1 MSASDLTTGTL
12 PHAQLPALVS
22 GDIPNNAANTTGTA
36 ANLSG
41 TPTLPSGTVGAMQS
55 AGDNSTKL
63 ATTAYVRSEIQM
75 AWSCPVAGTTAV
87 VSYCNWTL
95 PAAITITGFDL
106 AASTA
111 ATGCTTYPTLQV
123 WDGTANAEVG
133 SYSIA
138 FTSGTNFFT
147 QVTGSANVASGH
159 LLRLK
164 IATAGAGCSTNA
176 AGVVGTL
183 TYQMQ
188 N

>member
-1 MSASDLTTGTL
+1 LASPVFTGS
-12 PHAQLPALVS
+12 P
-22 GDIPNNAANTTGTA
+22 TA
-36 ANLSG
+36 
-41 TPTLPSGTVGAMQS
+41 PTAS

-63 ATTAYVRSEIQM
+63 ATTAYVRSEMQM
-75 AWSCPVAGTTAV
+75 AWTCPVAGTTANV
-87 VSYCNWTL
+87 QYCNWTL

-111 ATGCTTYPTLQV
+111 AAGCTTYPTLQV

-138 FTSGTNFFT
+138 FTSGANFFP
-147 QVTGSANVASGH
+147 QVPGNSNVASGH

-164 IATAGAGCSTNA
+164 ITTAGAGCSTNA
-176 AGVVGTL
+176 AGVVGTV

>member
-1 MSASDLTTGTL
+1 M
-12 PHAQLPALVS
+12 
-22 GDIPNNAANTTGTA
+22 
-36 ANLSG
+36 
-41 TPTLPSGTVGAMQS
+41 
-55 AGDNSTKL
+55 
-63 ATTAYVRSEIQM
+63 QM
-75 AWSCPVAGTTAV
+75 AWSCPVAGTTSTV
-87 VSYCNWTL
+87 QYCNWTL

-111 ATGCTTYPTLQV
+111 AAGCTTYPTLQV

-147 QVTGSANVASGH
+147 QVTGSSSVASGH
-159 LLRLK
+159 LMRLK
-164 IATAGAGCSTNA
+164 ITTAGAGCSTNA
-176 AGVVGTL
+176 AGVVGTV